1 VALKAAEVCGAIIGS
16 SVPRG
21 SGDRIRAAT
30 GRSCGKAADEIG
42 VCRDESRCF
51 VAYLR
56 DTTREESP
64 MNAPRQ
70 PRTNSSTEY
79 KDAVFGV
86 VALLLGVLVAALS
99 VFALLMWLDARDNNN
114 SSSRT
119 ATTMPG
125 MDASGSANLG
135 ALTSYADAAP
145 ANADELATAHKPYP
159 AELPAP
165 YPGAV
170 ADVHL
175 ILTDRTVDI
184 APGVTYSAWAWAGGA
199 PGPIIHVRQGQLVK
213 ITLTNN
219 GAIPHSVD
227 FHAARIAPNRAFAD
241 VFPGKSVSY
250 TFRANDP
257 GVFMYHCGTKPVLMH
272 IANGMYGAIVVEPKP
287 GVLPKADK
295 NYVLVAS
302 EWYLDSDGLGKP
314 ASFNMAKA
322 HARQPDWMT
331 FNGYAGQYVKH
342 PLTAKPGELVRFW
355 VVDAGP
361 SLDTDFHIV
370 GTILNTAY
378 AFGDMDPAD
387 ALHNVQ
393 TVTVP
398 AGGGGVFDVKIDE
411 PGLYPFVS
419 HAFAAVDQGQVGLLN
434 VGNVKGTMTH

>member
-1 VALKAAEVCGAIIGS
+1 MAVLRSNTTSNPIVYSDSDSHALWAVSALMLGILVAVLGFFALMMWVDAHNARDDADRAAAKAAQ
-16 SVPRG
+16 
-21 SGDRIRAAT
+21 AT
-30 GRSCGKAADEIG
+30 H
-42 VCRDESRCF
+42 
-51 VAYLR
+51 
-56 DTTREESP
+56 
-64 MNAPRQ
+64 
-70 PRTNSSTEY
+70 SSTS
-79 KDAVFGV
+79 
-86 VALLLGVLVAALS
+86 AA
-99 VFALLMWLDARDNNN
+99 
-114 SSSRT
+114 
-119 ATTMPG
+119 G
-125 MDASGSANLG
+125 MAGMAASQSAAG
-135 ALTSYADAAP
+135 GLTSYAGAAP
-145 ANADELATAHKPYP
+145 TNADELAAAHKPYSAALPP
-159 AELPAP
+159 AAAGP
-165 YPGAV
+165 V

-175 ILTDRTVDI
+175 VLSDITTQI
-184 APGVTYSAWAWAGGA
+184 APGVRYAAWAWAGGA

-213 ITLTNN
+213 ITLTNK

-227 FHAARIAPNRAFAD
+227 FHAARIAPDKAFTD
-241 VFPGKSVSY
+241 VFPGKSVTY

-302 EWYLDSDGLGKP
+302 EWYLDSNGLQKP
-314 ASFNMAKA
+314 AQFDMAKA

-331 FNGYAGQYVKH
+331 FNGYSGQYVKH

-378 AFGDMDPAD
+378 PFGDLRPAD
-387 ALHNVQ
+387 ALHDVQ

-398 AGGGGVFDVKIDE
+398 AGGGGVFDVKIDQ

-419 HAFAAVDQGQVGLLN
+419 HAFAAVDEGQVGLLN
-434 VGNVKGTMTH
+434 VGNVKGTMSH

>member
-1 VALKAAEVCGAIIGS
+1 
-16 SVPRG
+16 
-21 SGDRIRAAT
+21 
-30 GRSCGKAADEIG
+30 
-42 VCRDESRCF
+42 
-51 VAYLR
+51 
-56 DTTREESP
+56 
-64 MNAPRQ
+64 M
-70 PRTNSSTEY
+70 
-79 KDAVFGV
+79 
-86 VALLLGVLVAALS
+86 
-99 VFALLMWLDARDNNN
+99 
-114 SSSRT
+114 
-119 ATTMPG
+119 
-125 MDASGSANLG
+125 
-135 ALTSYADAAP
+135 
-145 ANADELATAHKPYP
+145 
-159 AELPAP
+159 
-165 YPGAV
+165 
-170 ADVHL
+170 
-175 ILTDRTVDI
+175 
-184 APGVTYSAWAWAGGA
+184 
-199 PGPIIHVRQGQLVK
+199 VK

-227 FHAARIAPNRAFAD
+227 FHAARIAPNKAFAD

-250 TFRANDP
+250 SFRANDP

-272 IANGMYGAIVVEPKP
+272 IANGMYGAIVVDPRP

-331 FNGYAGQYVKH
+331 FNGYSGQYVKH
-342 PLTAKPGELVRFW
+342 PLTAQPGDLVRFW

-378 AFGDMDPAD
+378 AFGDMNPLD

-398 AGGGGVFDVKIDE
+398 AGGGGVFDVRIDQ

-434 VGNVKGTMTH
+434 VGNVKGTMSH

>member
-1 VALKAAEVCGAIIGS
+1 MS
-16 SVPRG
+16 STSSAPRHSGVERG
-21 SGDRIRAAT
+21 SDSYFGWAAVAVLLGLLVVILGFFALMMWVDSNNAKDSAARSAAQAKQAAT
-30 GRSCGKAADEIG
+30 GAPAAGMAGMAGMG
-42 VCRDESRCF
+42 VSQGD
-51 VAYLR
+51 
-56 DTTREESP
+56 
-64 MNAPRQ
+64 
-70 PRTNSSTEY
+70 
-79 KDAVFGV
+79 
-86 VALLLGVLVAALS
+86 
-99 VFALLMWLDARDNNN
+99 
-114 SSSRT
+114 
-119 ATTMPG
+119 
-125 MDASGSANLG
+125 
-135 ALTSYADAAP
+135 LTSYAGAAP
-145 ANADELATAHKPYP
+145 ANADALAASHAAYP
-159 AELPAP
+159 AALPPA

-175 ILTDRTVDI
+175 VLTDITIQV
-184 APGVTYSAWAWAGGA
+184 APGVKYAAWAWAAGA

-227 FHAARIAPNRAFAD
+227 FHAARIAPNKAFAD

-250 TFRANDP
+250 TFRANDA

-287 GVLPKADK
+287 GVLPAADK

-302 EWYLDSDGLGKP
+302 EWYLSSNGLGRP
-314 ASFNMAKA
+314 AQFNMAKA

-342 PLTAKPGELVRFW
+342 PLTANPGDLVRFW

-378 AFGDMDPAD
+378 PFGDVNPAD

-398 AGGGGVFDVKIDE
+398 AGGGGVFDVKIDQ

-434 VGNVKGTMTH
+434 VGNVKGTMSH